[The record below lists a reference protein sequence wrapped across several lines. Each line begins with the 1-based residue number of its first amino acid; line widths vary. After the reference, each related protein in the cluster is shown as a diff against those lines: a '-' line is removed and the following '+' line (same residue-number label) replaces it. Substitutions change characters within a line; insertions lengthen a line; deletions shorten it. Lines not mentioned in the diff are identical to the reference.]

1 MNTPE
6 QELHLAFARMAGMV
20 LAFILL
26 TVGGGVALIVGAA
39 LIVRFV
45 YGG

>member
-1 MNTPE
+1 
-6 QELHLAFARMAGMV
+6 MV

-26 TVGGGVALIVGAA
+26 TVGGGVALIVAA
-39 LIVRFV
+39 AIILRFV